1 MVKDLQEKFS
11 HMGLVFSIGRKD
23 FIEYPFGVIFAFSG
37 GQISFDV
44 FPQGWDKTYALKH
57 LENEQI
63 STIYFFGDKT
73 FQVKSSCSELRE
85 GELCLGWK

>member
-1 MVKDLQEKFS
+1 MKYRL
-11 HMGLVFSIGRKD
+11 
-23 FIEYPFGVIFAFSG
+23 G

-57 LENEQI
+57 LETEKI

-73 FQVKSSCSELRE
+73 FKVSRLSID
-85 GELCLGWK
+85 GE